1 MDKAPA
7 EVYAKLLDE
16 SVYLCSV
23 STMYRILRANKEVKE
38 RRNQRRH
45 PIYKKPEL
53 LATGPNEVWSW
64 DITKLLGPAKWT
76 YYYFYVIIDIY
87 SRYVVGWSVSTSE
100 TGALAK
106 DLIRES
112 CVRQEIDKKQLVI
125 HSDRGSAMT
134 SKTVALLMAELGVT
148 KSLNRPH
155 VSNDNPFSESHFKTL
170 KTRPTFP
177 NCFGCI
183 EDAKAFCKHFVTWYN
198 YEHYHSGI
206 AMMTPF
212 MVHTGQAEEC
222 NEQRQTV
229 LTLAYSDHPE
239 RFVRGQPKTIAL
251 PEAVWINPP
260 PKPIVQPEEILSTVS
275 LFYL

>member
-16 SVYLCSV
+16 GVYHCSV
-23 STMYRILRANKEVKE
+23 STMYRILRANKEAQE

-45 PIYKKPEL
+45 PNYKKPEL
-53 LATGPNEVWSW
+53 LAVKPNEVWSW

-87 SRYVVGWSVSTSE
+87 SRYVVGWRVSTSE

-112 CVRQEIDKKQLVI
+112 CLRQGIDKKQLVI

-134 SKTVALLMAELGVT
+134 SKTVAQLMAELGVT

-155 VSNDNPFSESHFKTL
+155 VSNDNPYSEAQFKTL
-170 KTRPTFP
+170 KYQHDFP
-177 NCFGCI
+177 GNFGCI
-183 EDAKAFCKHFVTWYN
+183 EDARAYCKRFVTWYN
-198 YEHYHSGI
+198 FEHYHSGI
-206 AMMTPF
+206 ALMTPS
-212 MVHTGQAEEC
+212 MVHTGEAKTR
-222 NEQRQTV
+222 NVQRQSV
-229 LTLAYSDHPE
+229 LSSAYALNPE
-239 RFVRGQPKTIAL
+239 RFVRGEPKTIAL
-251 PEAVWINPP
+251 PEAAWINPP
-260 PKPIVQPEEILSTVS
+260 PKPIVQPNEIISTVV
-275 LFYL
+275 LLND